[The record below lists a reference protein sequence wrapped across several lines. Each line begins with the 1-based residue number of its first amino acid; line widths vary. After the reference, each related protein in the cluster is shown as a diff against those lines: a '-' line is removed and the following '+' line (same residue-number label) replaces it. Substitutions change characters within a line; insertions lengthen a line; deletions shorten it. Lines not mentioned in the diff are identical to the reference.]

1 MKRTISPFGKVQ
13 ARNSNV
19 EDPEQCSSRDGLW
32 RERKRAPRGS
42 LEEPVASF
50 ECPGVPIIRPESRGL
65 RRERASGYGLV
76 FFLGAGAGFF
86 AVPAVPAFPVF
97 RVSPPARLSKVRES
111 LALKGK
117 RRTDCSPVVLRV
129 TSTRRLLA
137 RRTVSRFFR
146 IFCFSAA
153 LRSGS
158 ASIRFL
164 TSSEVMFFSKPNALV
179 SMWSAGT
186 PFSTR

>member
-1 MKRTISPFGKVQ
+1 MPPFPILGRFPEQRNGPFEGRPKSPFLVLST
-13 ARNSNV
+13 A
-19 EDPEQCSSRDGLW
+19 SSDHCAGGR
-32 RERKRAPRGS
+32 R
-42 LEEPVASF
+42 F
-50 ECPGVPIIRPESRGL
+50 L
-65 RRERASGYGLV
+65 RRETATAYGLV
-76 FFLGAGAGFF
+76 FFFGAGVGVLAFP
-86 AVPAVPAFPVF
+86 VVPAFPVF
-97 RVSPPARLSKVRES
+97 PVFPVSPPLLSKVRAS
-111 LALKGK
+111 FALKGK

-158 ASIRFL
+158 VSIRFL
-164 TSSEVMFFSKPNALV
+164 TSSEVMFFSKPNARV
-179 SMWSAGT
+179 SMCSAGT